1 MLLTD
6 DNTETRG
13 SPRRR
18 QQQDNQRLQ
27 HRLHRTASAS
37 SPATLQQRSQRV
49 VWRQDKPISFCTGV
63 RATNCVAS
71 PLSLLSNSPVAVE
84 LSARHFHFRSSPT
97 MHLGLTRSQPQPRS
111 TDRHCFVVAAC
122 FCGSS
127 CAVDG

>member
-1 MLLTD
+1 MIIQ
-6 DNTETRG
+6 
-13 SPRRR
+13 RRAVVR
-18 QQQDNQRLQ
+18 DGDSK
-27 HRLHRTASAS
+27 TASACSIDCIAQPRRHHQQHCS
-37 SPATLQQRSQRV
+37 SAASEF